1 MFMNRARR
9 LGKALQRTH
18 CHGTSGFFAAF
29 PTVLQSDTLQQK
41 KKTITSVSF
50 QKLQFRSWVNLMD
63 SIY

>member
-1 MFMNRARR
+1 MFMNRAHR

-18 CHGTSGFFAAF
+18 CPGTSGFFAAF

-41 KKTITSVSF
+41 KPITSVSF